1 MENVKE
7 IKTINDALLVVGSEE
22 GKTYTLTPTAN
33 RTVQPIALMRLG
45 VFVPSAKNR
54 PGNSRGTASIDASED
69 LRELEIAK
77 SEGYTSITIR
87 GSRLDMSTDF
97 KTWIGAIRA
106 FSKYGDTSNK
116 IHLPFTEF
124 AKLTGIAVDDINQR
138 SRDRFFNSLTRIA
151 SISVAFKNKD
161 ASKATVTHLLQHA
174 SYDIEKDIISLEG
187 DSRLWE
193 LYAFDHKVLLQLKAI
208 KALPRKESAQ
218 ALYVYIESMPNGYLQ
233 ISLERLRER
242 LNLTSSISA
251 QNLAVRNA
259 MKELVKINYLTFTE
273 VKKDGTPYFL
283 IHSRRPELRPELTSL
298 DADSSLDDEIA
309 KELGENW

>member
-1 MENVKE
+1 MENVNQ
-7 IKTINDALLVVGSEE
+7 IKTISDALSFVGGEE

-45 VFVPSAKNR
+45 VFVPSAKNKPTTGR
-54 PGNSRGTASIDASED
+54 GNSTIDASED

-77 SEGYTSITIR
+77 AEGYTNITIR

-106 FSKYGDTSNK
+106 FSKYGDHSNR
-116 IHLPFTEF
+116 IELPFTEF

-138 SRDRFFNSLTRIA
+138 SRDRFFASLNRIA
-151 SISVAFKNKD
+151 SIVVSFKNKD
-161 ASKATVTHLLQHA
+161 GSKATITHLLQSA
-174 SYDIEKDIISLEG
+174 TFDIEKDIISLEG

-208 KALPRKESAQ
+208 QALPRKESAQ
-218 ALYVYIESMPNGYLQ
+218 ALYVYIESMPNGFIQ
-233 ISLERLRER
+233 VSLERLRER
-242 LNLTSSISA
+242 LNLTSSVSA

-259 MKELVKINYLTFTE
+259 MKELQKIGYLTYTE
-273 VKKDGTPYFL
+273 LKKDGMVYFQ
-283 IHSRRPELRPELTSL
+283 IHSRRPELLPAE
-298 DADSSLDDEIA
+298 
-309 KELGENW
+309 

>member
-1 MENVKE
+1 MENDNK
-7 IKTINDALLVVGSEE
+7 ILTIGDALTFEGGEE

-45 VFVPSAKNR
+45 VFVPAAKNK
-54 PGNSRGTASIDASED
+54 PLRGSSVIDATSD
-69 LRELEIAK
+69 LGEMQIAR
-77 SEGYTSITIR
+77 SEGYTNITIR

-106 FSKYGDTSNK
+106 FAKYGEHSNQ
-116 IHLPFTEF
+116 ITLPFTEF
-124 AKLTGIAVDDINQR
+124 AKLSGIAVDDINKR
-138 SRDRFFNSLTRIA
+138 SRDRFFNSLTRLA
-151 SISVAFKNKD
+151 SIVVSFKNKD
-161 ASKATVTHLLQHA
+161 GSKATITHLLQQA
-174 SYDIEKDIISLEG
+174 TFDIEKDVISLEG

-208 KALPRKESAQ
+208 QALPRKESAQ
-218 ALYVYIESMPNGYLQ
+218 ALYVYIESMPNTHLQ

-259 MKELVKINYLTFTE
+259 MKELEKIGYLTYSE
-273 VKKDGTPYFL
+273 VKKDGTVYFL
-283 IHSRRPELRPELTSL
+283 IHSRSPELVP
-298 DADSSLDDEIA
+298 SSS
-309 KELGENW
+309 

>member
-1 MENVKE
+1 MENGNQ
-7 IKTINDALLVVGSEE
+7 IKTISDALSFVGGEE

-45 VFVPSAKNR
+45 VFVPSAKNKPTIGR
-54 PGNSRGTASIDASED
+54 GNSTIDASED

-77 SEGYTSITIR
+77 AEGYTNITIR

-106 FSKYGDTSNK
+106 FSKYGDHSNR
-116 IHLPFTEF
+116 IELPFTEF

-138 SRDRFFNSLTRIA
+138 SRDRFFASLNRIA
-151 SISVAFKNKD
+151 SIVVSFKNKD
-161 ASKATVTHLLQHA
+161 GSKATITHLLQSA
-174 SYDIEKDIISLEG
+174 TFDIEKDIISLEG

-208 KALPRKESAQ
+208 QALPRKESAQ
-218 ALYVYIESMPNGYLQ
+218 ALYVYIESMPNGFIQ

-242 LNLTSSISA
+242 LNLTSSVSA

-259 MKELVKINYLTFTE
+259 MKELEKIGYLAYSE
-273 VKKDGTPYFL
+273 VKKDGVVYFQ
-283 IHSRRPELRPELTSL
+283 IHSRRPELLP
-298 DADSSLDDEIA
+298 
-309 KELGENW
+309 GE

>member
-1 MENVKE
+1 MGNGNQ
-7 IKTINDALLVVGSEE
+7 IKTISDALSFVGGEE

-45 VFVPSAKNR
+45 VFVPSAKNKPISGR
-54 PGNSRGTASIDASED
+54 GNSNIDASED

-77 SEGYTSITIR
+77 AEGYTNINIR

-106 FSKYGDTSNK
+106 FSKYGDHSNR
-116 IHLPFTEF
+116 IELPFTEF

-138 SRDRFFNSLTRIA
+138 ARDRFFASLSRIA
-151 SISVAFKNKD
+151 SIVISFKNKD
-161 ASKATVTHLLQHA
+161 GSKGTITHLLQSA
-174 SYDIEKDIISLEG
+174 TFDIERDVISLEG

-208 KALPRKESAQ
+208 QALPRKESAQ
-218 ALYVYIESMPNGYLQ
+218 ALYVYIESMPNGFIQ

-259 MKELVKINYLTFTE
+259 MKELQKIGYLTYSE
-273 VKKDGTPYFL
+273 VKKDGVVYFQ
-283 IHSRRPELRPELTSL
+283 IHSRRPELLP
-298 DADSSLDDEIA
+298 AD
-309 KELGENW
+309 